1 MAMRTLI
8 RTYSELSRLNSFEGR
23 FEYLKLNSSVARETF
38 GVERYLNQVFYK
50 SDEWLSI
57 RNKVITRDSGCD
69 LGIPDREIL
78 GSSIIVH
85 HMNVLTIEDIINKT
99 DFLLN
104 PEYLISTSHSTH
116 NAIHYGNSD
125 SLKNYILDRKP
136 NDMCPWKK

>member
-1 MAMRTLI
+1 MRTLI
-8 RTYSELSRLNSFEGR
+8 RTYSELSRLSSFEER
-23 FEYLKLNSSVARETF
+23 FEYLKLNNSVARETF

-57 RNKVITRDSGCD
+57 RDKVITRDSGCD
-69 LGIPDREIL
+69 LGILDREIL

-125 SLKNYILDRKP
+125 SLKNFILDRKP

>member
-1 MAMRTLI
+1 MRTLI
-8 RTYSELSRLNSFEGR
+8 RTYSELSRLSSFEER

-69 LGIPDREIL
+69 LGMPDREIL

>member
-1 MAMRTLI
+1 MRTLI
-8 RTYSELSRLNSFEGR
+8 RTYSELSRLSSFEER
-23 FEYLKLNSSVARETF
+23 FEYLKLNNSVARETF

-69 LGIPDREIL
+69 LGILDREIL

-125 SLKNYILDRKP
+125 SLKNFILDRKP

>member
-1 MAMRTLI
+1 MRTLI
-8 RTYSELSRLNSFEGR
+8 RTYSELSRLSSFEER

>member
-1 MAMRTLI
+1 MRTLI
-8 RTYSELSRLNSFEGR
+8 RTYSELSRLSSFEER
-23 FEYLKLNSSVARETF
+23 FEYLKLNNSVARETF

-57 RNKVITRDSGCD
+57 RDKVITRDSGCD

-125 SLKNYILDRKP
+125 SLKNFILDRKP

>member
-1 MAMRTLI
+1 MRTLI
-8 RTYSELSRLNSFEGR
+8 RTYSELSRLSSFEER
-23 FEYLKLNSSVARETF
+23 FEYLKLNNSVARETF

-57 RNKVITRDSGCD
+57 RDEVITRDSGCD
-69 LGIPDREIL
+69 LGILDREIL
-78 GSSIIVH
+78 GSSILVH

-125 SLKNYILDRKP
+125 SLKNFILDRKP

>member
-8 RTYSELSRLNSFEGR
+8 RTYSELSRLSSFEER
-23 FEYLKLNSSVARETF
+23 FEYLKLNGSVARETF

-57 RNKVITRDSGCD
+57 RDKVITRDSGCD
-69 LGIPDREIL
+69 LGILDREIL

-125 SLKNYILDRKP
+125 SLKNFILDRKP

>member
-1 MAMRTLI
+1 MRTLI
-8 RTYSELSRLNSFEGR
+8 RTYSELSRLSSFEER

-104 PEYLISTSHSTH
+104 PEYLISTSHGTH

>member
-8 RTYSELSRLNSFEGR
+8 RTYSELSRLSSFEER
-23 FEYLKLNSSVARETF
+23 FEYLKLNGSVARETF
-38 GVERYLNQVFYK
+38 GVERYLNQAFYK

-57 RNKVITRDSGCD
+57 RDKVITRDSGCD
-69 LGIPDREIL
+69 LGILDREIL

-125 SLKNYILDRKP
+125 SLKNFILDRKP